1 MASPIVDLTGR
12 VGLIIGIANEHSI
25 ATGCARAF
33 AAAGARFAATCLND
47 KAKPFVEAVTR
58 ALPCDL
64 LLRCDVQAPG
74 ELEAVFDAI
83 ARRWG
88 RLDFLLHSIAFA
100 PRADL
105 HARLA
110 DVSAAGFSEAMDVSC
125 HSFIRCARLAE
136 PLMQAGGSLLC
147 VSYEGSVRV
156 VEHYGLMG
164 PVKAALESSVRY
176 LAAELGP
183 RRIRVN
189 ALSPGPIST
198 RAASG
203 IDHFDEL
210 LAEAARI
217 APEHHLVTT
226 GDVGA
231 LAAFLASPAAASITG
246 TIVPVDGG
254 QHIMASRGP

>member
-1 MASPIVDLTGR
+1 MAAPIVDLTGK

-33 AAAGARFAATCLND
+33 AAAGAHFAATYLND

-58 ALPCDL
+58 ELPCDL
-64 LLRCDVQAPG
+64 LLPCDVQAPG
-74 ELEAVFDAI
+74 ELETVFDAI
-83 ARRWG
+83 GRRWG
-88 RLDFLLHSIAFA
+88 KLDFLLHSIAYA

-105 HARLA
+105 RARLA
-110 DVSAAGFSEAMDVSC
+110 DSSASGFSEAMDVSC
-125 HSFIRCARLAE
+125 HSFIRSARLAE
-136 PLMQAGGSLLC
+136 PLMRAGGALLS

-156 VEHYGLMG
+156 VEHYDLMG

-176 LAAELGP
+176 LAAELGAH
-183 RRIRVN
+183 RIRVN
-189 ALSPGPIST
+189 ALSPGPIAT

-210 LAEAARI
+210 LAEAARL
-217 APEHHLVTT
+217 APEHHLVTIE
-226 GDVGA
+226 DVGA

-254 QHIMASRGP
+254 QHIMAC